1 MALSDEWYT
10 PKNTLEQAKE
20 FLGEISLD
28 PASCEEANELVG
40 AESFFTKED
49 DGLTKEW
56 FGKVWCN
63 PPYSRTLIGKFTAK
77 FAAAEF
83 DEGLMLVNA
92 VTDTKWALKLRHLA
106 VVYSIG
112 RLPFWSPLNQSY
124 GKGTKG
130 SALYYV
136 GDRPQ
141 EFVDFFESTGEWY
154 APNKLLNGSISIT
167 G

>member
-10 PKNTLEQAKE
+10 PENTLEQAKE

-40 AESFFTKED
+40 ADSFFTKED

-83 DEGLMLVNA
+83 EEGLMLVNA
-92 VTDTKWALKLRHLA
+92 VTDTKWALNLRHLA
-106 VVYSIG
+106 VVYSI
-112 RLPFWSPLNQSY
+112 
-124 GKGTKG
+124 
-130 SALYYV
+130 
-136 GDRPQ
+136 
-141 EFVDFFESTGEWY
+141 
-154 APNKLLNGSISIT
+154 
-167 G
+167 